1 MLDATATLT
10 SPRRLPRDSRVD
22 VLRGVALVMI
32 FIDHVPGNLLSLVTM
47 RNFGFAD
54 AAELFVLL
62 AGFASMVA
70 YGGSFAR
77 DGVVTGLRRVLL
89 RCLHL
94 YLFQALLLLTVL
106 IVAGAW
112 LHHFEVEPENGAPF
126 LHSGLR
132 GLGHG
137 LTLQALPASLNILPL
152 YIVLLA
158 LFPIIYGLIKINP
171 FVALCVSAALWLWVN
186 LDPSVNLINWLD
198 GRGWFFDPFAW
209 QFLFV
214 IGAVG
219 ALILR
224 HYDGNLPSPAWLRA
238 TAWACLAFALV
249 ASAPW
254 DSWGWSNLR
263 LIPLDPP
270 DKTVLAPL
278 RLLNILAIAVLA
290 LSSTRFRLLAD
301 RPALRFLLVC
311 GRHSLEVF
319 SLGTVLAMIFRLV
332 FRTFG
337 VTLATQLL
345 ANGVGLGLM
354 IALAMVLEHRRRPVA
369 SARTV
374 ENGPAGGKPIA
385 YTPSAWH

>member
-32 FIDHVPGNLLSLVTM
+32 YIDHVPGNFVSLVTM

-62 AGFASMVA
+62 AGFASMMA

-77 DGVVTGLRRVLL
+77 DGVVSGLRRVLL

-112 LHHFEVEPENGAPF
+112 LRHFEIEPESGAPF
-126 LHSGLR
+126 VHSGLR
-132 GLGHG
+132 GLGRG
-137 LTLQALPASLNILPL
+137 LTLQALPSSLNILPL

-158 LFPIIYGLIKINP
+158 LFPLIYGLIKINP
-171 FVALCVSAALWLWVN
+171 VVGLCASGALWLWVN
-186 LDPSVNLINWLD
+186 LDPSVNLTNWLD

-209 QFLFV
+209 QVLFV

-224 HYDGNLPSPAWLRA
+224 QCEGNLPTPPWLRA
-238 TAWACLAFALV
+238 AAWTYLAFALV

-254 DSWGWSNLR
+254 DSWGWSNVR

-278 RLLNILAIAVLA
+278 RLLNILALAVLA
-290 LSSTRFRLLAD
+290 LSSTRFRVLAD
-301 RPALRFLLVC
+301 RAALRFLLVC

-332 FRTFG
+332 FLTFG
-337 VTLATQLL
+337 VTLATQLA
-345 ANGVGLGLM
+345 ANGIGLGLM
-354 IALAMVLEHRRRPVA
+354 VVLATMLEHRRRPVA
-369 SARTV
+369 SARLAETD
-374 ENGPAGGKPIA
+374 PAGGKSIA
-385 YTPSAWH
+385 